1 MDFFRFFFLLLDF
14 VKHQSNITTFS
25 PTNWKLKVLFFRRAI
40 QAEKKSIISYILRL
54 IQAKTNE
61 RKVLRFGDI
70 LAPLSRETKI
80 KYAIARVLRVQ
91 SHLFA

>member
-1 MDFFRFFFLLLDF
+1 MQFIFLINNDLD
-14 VKHQSNITTFS
+14 KH
-25 PTNWKLKVLFFRRAI
+25 
-40 QAEKKSIISYILRL
+40 

>member
-1 MDFFRFFFLLLDF
+1 MCSSR
-14 VKHQSNITTFS
+14 KS
-25 PTNWKLKVLFFRRAI
+25 PYPPHGRSLETPRWRGVLEA
-40 QAEKKSIISYILRL
+40 KILEAKYEL

-80 KYAIARVLRVQ
+80 KYAIARVTESSESLT
-91 SHLFA
+91 

>member
-1 MDFFRFFFLLLDF
+1 MIPG
-14 VKHQSNITTFS
+14 KQ
-25 PTNWKLKVLFFRRAI
+25 VLFLI
-40 QAEKKSIISYILRL
+40 NYKIPCTKKEV
-54 IQAKTNE
+54 KTNE